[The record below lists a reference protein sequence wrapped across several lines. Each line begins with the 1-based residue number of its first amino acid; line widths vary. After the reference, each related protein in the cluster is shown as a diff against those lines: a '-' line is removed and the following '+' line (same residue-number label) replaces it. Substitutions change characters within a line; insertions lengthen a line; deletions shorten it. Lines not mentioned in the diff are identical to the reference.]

1 MKIYPDTV
9 VYILSPA
16 KGHTGGIEL
25 LHQLCSQMIQ
35 FGVNAVMVY
44 INPPPPGYK

>member
-16 KGHTGGIEL
+16 RSHTGGIEL

-35 FGVNAVMVY
+35 FGINAVMAY
-44 INPPPPGYK
+44 PPPGYR